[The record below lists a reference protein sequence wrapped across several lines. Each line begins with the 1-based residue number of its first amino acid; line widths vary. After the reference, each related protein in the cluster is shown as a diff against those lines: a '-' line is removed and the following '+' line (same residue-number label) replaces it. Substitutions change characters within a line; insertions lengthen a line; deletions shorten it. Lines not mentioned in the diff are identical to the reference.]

1 MTSAQRHNGGQIRKF
16 RNSSVSVY
24 RRQGMLAKSIVVVLL
39 CVALSASTL
48 AQSNWT
54 QFRGAGSTGVASD
67 DPNLPDHWSQNE
79 NVVWKTD
86 IPGVGWSSPI
96 VWGDSIFVTSVV
108 PTVEGE

>member
-1 MTSAQRHNGGQIRKF
+1 MA
-16 RNSSVSVY
+16 
-24 RRQGMLAKSIVVVLL
+24 AKSILIILL
-39 CVALSASTL
+39 SATLSASAL
-48 AQSNWT
+48 GQSNWT

-67 DPNLPDHWSQNE
+67 DPNLPDHWSQSE

-108 PTVEGE
+108 PAVEGEKPKKGLYFGGERGAPKDEHRWVVYAVD